1 MLVLLIIVSIS
12 FDVARELC
20 FKIAVGGE
28 AEHSL
33 SLIPVL
39 PHSKI
44 VHARYG
50 WTACGFLCWAVEVI
64 IWTAVLTQLPLNI
77 AFPLMSITY
86 AATPLAGW
94 LFLGETISTR
104 RWVGAGFVTA
114 GAAMI
119 GSTGIG

>member
-1 MLVLLIIVSIS
+1 MLVLLIILSIT

-20 FKIAVGGE
+20 FKIAAGRE
-28 AEHSL
+28 AEHFS
-33 SLIPVL
+33 SPSPVS
-39 PHSKI
+39 HSTI
-44 VHARYG
+44 ARVQYG
-50 WTACGFLCWAVEVI
+50 WTACGFLCWAVEII
-64 IWTAVLTQLPLNI
+64 IWTAVLAQLPLNV

-86 AATPLAGW
+86 AATPLASW